1 MTLRFIVTGTDC
13 QDDYNVCDVSPF
25 DVMFYGHRQRQP
37 GCQRRYFFMVTGTD
51 CQDDYDACDE
61 SPCDAYQTCTD
72 LTPEQQ
78 GGSDVGYMC
87 TGCPD
92 GFDVHPVDATRF
104 DSNQDFANMTLK
116 IDWV

>member
-1 MTLRFIVTGTDC
+1 MVTGRDS
-13 QDDYNVCDVSPF
+13 QDVNDVI
-25 DVMFYGHRQRQP
+25 
-37 GCQRRYFFMVTGTD
+37 FFMVTGTD

-78 GGSDVGYMC
+78 GESDVGYMC

-104 DSNQDFANMTLK
+104 DSNWDFANMTLK
-116 IDWV
+116 IDRVCVCVYSLTVWYCGRRN